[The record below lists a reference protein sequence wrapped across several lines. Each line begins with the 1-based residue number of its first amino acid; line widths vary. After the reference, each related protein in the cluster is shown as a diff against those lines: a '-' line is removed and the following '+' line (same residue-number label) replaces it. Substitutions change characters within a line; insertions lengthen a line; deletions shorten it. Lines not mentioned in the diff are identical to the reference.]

1 MINTL
6 VYYGLSMSAGSI
18 VGNRYGNFILCS
30 LIEIPALFLVIKI
43 LNNYGRRESQCVTLL
58 LCSSLC
64 FSIAFIPKRKYIF
77 SETLNLTVF
86 KTYGIMNFIFYPLRG
101 YTSDF

>member
-6 VYYGLSMSAGSI
+6 VYYGLSMSAGTI

-30 LIEIPALFLVIKI
+30 LIEIPALILVINI
-43 LNNYGRRESQCVTLL
+43 LNNYGRRESQCIALL

-64 FSIAFIPKRKYIF
+64 FSIAFVPKCQY
-77 SETLNLTVF
+77 STLHP
-86 KTYGIMNFIFYPLRG
+86 ISAI
-101 YTSDF
+101 TSKKQKKLYEISK